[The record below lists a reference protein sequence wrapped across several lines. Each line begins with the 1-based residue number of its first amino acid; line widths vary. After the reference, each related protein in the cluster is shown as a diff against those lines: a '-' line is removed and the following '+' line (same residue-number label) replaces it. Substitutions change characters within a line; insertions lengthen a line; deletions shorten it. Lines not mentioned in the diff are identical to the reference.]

1 MRNNRTSTGMT
12 MNALLRLDALAR
24 KFVSMCAS
32 LFPFKKFGGLLFL
45 CCEKIHSMLHSAS
58 EIMRWGS
65 LINCS
70 GEAAETAHKINVKG
84 PGSNVNQRDS
94 ALGTLMTHAR
104 RKETARLMGS
114 AIQGDIIR
122 SNTL

>member
-1 MRNNRTSTGMT
+1 
-12 MNALLRLDALAR
+12 
-24 KFVSMCAS
+24 
-32 LFPFKKFGGLLFL
+32 
-45 CCEKIHSMLHSAS
+45 MLHCSA

-65 LINCS
+65 LINSS

-94 ALGTLMTHAR
+94 APGTFLNHAR

-114 AIQGDIIR
+114 AIQG
-122 SNTL
+122 NFV

>member
-1 MRNNRTSTGMT
+1 MRIGLRIT
-12 MNALLRLDALAR
+12 LL
-24 KFVSMCAS
+24 S
-32 LFPFKKFGGLLFL
+32 LTYILEWYRGAPQAGV
-45 CCEKIHSMLHSAS
+45 HSAS

-70 GEAAETAHKINVKG
+70 GEAAETAHKINMKG

-104 RKETARLMGS
+104 RKETAHLMGS
-114 AIQGDIIR
+114 GIQGNTIR
-122 SNTL
+122 NNMS

>member
-1 MRNNRTSTGMT
+1 MT
-12 MNALLRLDALAR
+12 MSSLLRLDALAR
-24 KFVSMCAS
+24 KFVSLCAS
-32 LFPFKKFGGLLFL
+32 LLPFKKAGDLAYL

-114 AIQGDIIR
+114 AIQGNIMR
-122 SNTL
+122 NNM

>member
-1 MRNNRTSTGMT
+1 MS
-12 MNALLRLDALAR
+12 ALLRLHALAR
-24 KFVSMCAS
+24 KFVSMCAT
-32 LFPFKKFGGLLFL
+32 LFPFKKNGGLLYL
-45 CCEKIHSMLHSAS
+45 CIEKIHSILHSAS

-70 GEAAETAHKINVKG
+70 GEAAETAHKVNVKG

-94 ALGTLMTHAR
+94 ALGTLMTHALAR

-114 AIQGDIIR
+114 AIQG
-122 SNTL
+122 NNM

>member
-1 MRNNRTSTGMT
+1 MT
-12 MNALLRLDALAR
+12 ASALLRLEALSR
-24 KFVSMCAS
+24 KFVSMCAI
-32 LFPFKKFGGLLFL
+32 LFPFKKAGDLLYL
-45 CCEKIHSMLHSAS
+45 CNEKIHSMLHSAS

-84 PGSNVNQRDS
+84 PGTNVNQRDS

-104 RKETARLMGS
+104 RKETARLMGNG
-114 AIQGDIIR
+114 IQGNIIR
-122 SNTL
+122 NNT

>member
-12 MNALLRLDALAR
+12 WSSLLRLEALAR
-24 KFVSMCAS
+24 KFVSLCAS
-32 LFPFKKFGGLLFL
+32 MFPFKKSGDLPYL
-45 CCEKIHSMLHSAS
+45 CCEKIHAMLHSAS

-114 AIQGDIIR
+114 AIQGN
-122 SNTL
+122 NT

>member
-1 MRNNRTSTGMT
+1 MS
-12 MNALLRLDALAR
+12 ALLRLDALAR

-32 LFPFKKFGGLLFL
+32 LLPFKKRGGLLYL
-45 CCEKIHSMLHSAS
+45 CCEKIHSMLHGAM

-65 LINCS
+65 LINSS
-70 GEAAETAHKINVKG
+70 GKAAETAHKINVKG

-94 ALGTLMTHAR
+94 APGTFLNHAR

-114 AIQGDIIR
+114 AIQGNIV
-122 SNTL
+122 

>member
-1 MRNNRTSTGMT
+1 MT
-12 MNALLRLDALAR
+12 LSALLRLDALASI
-24 KFVSMCAS
+24 FVSMCAR
-32 LFPFKKFGGLLFL
+32 LFPFTRHGGLLYL
-45 CCEKIHSMLHSAS
+45 CNEKIHSMLHSAS

-70 GEAAETAHKINVKG
+70 GEAAETAHKVNVKG

-104 RKETARLMGS
+104 RKETARLMAG
-114 AIQGDIIR
+114 AIQG
-122 SNTL
+122 NNV

>member
-1 MRNNRTSTGMT
+1 MK
-12 MNALLRLDALAR
+12 A
-24 KFVSMCAS
+24 
-32 LFPFKKFGGLLFL
+32 GGILFL
-45 CCEKIHSMLHSAS
+45 CIEKIHS
-58 EIMRWGS
+58 IMRWGS

-104 RKETARLMGS
+104 RKETARLMGG
-114 AIQGDIIR
+114 AIQGN
-122 SNTL
+122 NT

>member
-1 MRNNRTSTGMT
+1 
-12 MNALLRLDALAR
+12 
-24 KFVSMCAS
+24 MCAS
-32 LFPFKKFGGLLFL
+32 LLPFKKFRNLPYLY
-45 CCEKIHSMLHSAS
+45 CEKIHSMVHGGS

-70 GEAAETAHKINVKG
+70 GETAETVHKINVKG

-114 AIQGDIIR
+114 AVQG
-122 SNTL
+122 SNT

>member
-1 MRNNRTSTGMT
+1 MRNNRTSTGMN
-12 MNALLRLDALAR
+12 MSSLMRLDALAR
-24 KFVSMCAS
+24 NFVSMCAT
-32 LFPFKKFGGLLFL
+32 LFPFKKFGGLLYL
-45 CCEKIHSMLHSAS
+45 CCEKIHSMLHCAS

-65 LINCS
+65 LINSS

-84 PGSNVNQRDS
+84 PGKNVNQRDS

-114 AIQGDIIR
+114 AIQGNNIP
-122 SNTL
+122 

>member
-1 MRNNRTSTGMT
+1 MT
-12 MNALLRLDALAR
+12 PLLDFSWQRVQA
-24 KFVSMCAS
+24 AS
-32 LFPFKKFGGLLFL
+32 LFPFTKAGGTLYL
-45 CCEKIHSMLHSAS
+45 CIEKIHSMLHSAS
-58 EIMRWGS
+58 EIMRWDS

-104 RKETARLMGS
+104 RKDGLH
-114 AIQGDIIR
+114 
-122 SNTL
+122 

>member
-1 MRNNRTSTGMT
+1 MT
-12 MNALLRLDALAR
+12 MSALLRLHALAR
-24 KFVSMCAS
+24 KFVSMCAN
-32 LFPFKKFGGLLFL
+32 LFPFKKKGGLLYL
-45 CCEKIHSMLHSAS
+45 CIEKIHSILHSAT
-58 EIMRWGS
+58 EIMLWGS
-65 LINCS
+65 LITNCS

-114 AIQGDIIR
+114 AIQGN
-122 SNTL
+122 NT